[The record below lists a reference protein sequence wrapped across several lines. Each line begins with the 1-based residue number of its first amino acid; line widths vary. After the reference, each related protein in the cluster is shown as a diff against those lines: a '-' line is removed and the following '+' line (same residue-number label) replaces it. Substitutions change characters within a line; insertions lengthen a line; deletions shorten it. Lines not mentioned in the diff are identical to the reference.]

1 MAVRLWTLE
10 KLGDVAALRGVL
22 KKTVEGKQQN
32 QTVHHARPKRAPA
45 TAHRLVGVDRCE
57 AGSAAGDSRAAT
69 PQPGRRPRHAFGA
82 TMTGRRT
89 KQEGANNHNIAQV
102 PMLFTL
108 TGAPGKHRQ
117 QQCVTLGM

>member
-45 TAHRLVGVDRCE
+45 TAHRFVGVDRCE
-57 AGSAAGDSRAAT
+57 AASAAGD
-69 PQPGRRPRHAFGA
+69 GRRRQPRGNA
-82 TMTGRRT
+82 TAGPQASACIRSNHDWEEDEAGRC
-89 KQEGANNHNIAQV
+89 Q
-102 PMLFTL
+102 
-108 TGAPGKHRQ
+108 
-117 QQCVTLGM
+117 